1 MTNLNNALHEL
12 REEHKQVQRQV
23 KQLEE
28 AISAIEGLAGGNS
41 LKIARNGAQPG
52 RTISA
57 TARRRMAR
65 AQKARW
71 TKWRESKTTSSAK
84 LAGKAP
90 VKRIL
95 SASGRRKI
103 AAAQRARWARFRARQ
118 EKKAA

>member
-1 MTNLNNALHEL
+1 MTNLNHALSEL
-12 REEHKQVQRQV
+12 REERKLAQKQV

-28 AISAIEGLAGGNS
+28 AISAIKGLAGS
-41 LKIARNGAQPG
+41 STIARYGTQPS

-57 TARRRMAR
+57 AARRRMAR

-71 TKWRESKTTSSAK
+71 TKWRESKTTLSAK
-84 LAGKAP
+84 TAGKAP
-90 VKRIL
+90 MKRIL
-95 SASGRRKI
+95 SSSARRKI

>member
-12 REEHKQVQRQV
+12 REEHKQVQKQV
-23 KQLEE
+23 RQLEE
-28 AISAIEGLAGGNS
+28 AISAIEGLAGTS
-41 LKIARNGAQPG
+41 TIARHGAQPS

-57 TARRRMAR
+57 AARRRMAR

-71 TKWRESKTTSSAK
+71 TKWRESKTTLSAK
-84 LAGKAP
+84 TAGKAP
-90 VKRIL
+90 AKRIL
-95 SASGRRKI
+95 SASARRKI